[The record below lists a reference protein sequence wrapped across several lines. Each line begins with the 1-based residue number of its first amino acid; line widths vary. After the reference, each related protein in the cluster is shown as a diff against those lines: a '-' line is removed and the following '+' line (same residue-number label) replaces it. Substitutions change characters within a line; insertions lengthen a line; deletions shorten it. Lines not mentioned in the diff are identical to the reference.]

1 MPHIIIEYSQ
11 SSIPEKDLVGFMS
24 EAYDAVKSTE
34 LFEEENI
41 KLRLHPV
48 EHFQLGLP
56 DFGFI
61 HAMCRIHIGK
71 TEAEKKHLTKALLS
85 ALKRS
90 VKGRVVITVEVMDMD
105 RLCYAKTI
113 TTD

>member
-11 SSIPEKDLVGFMS
+11 TSLCEEELAGFMA
-24 EAYDAVKSTE
+24 EAYEAVNSTQ

-48 EHFQLGLP
+48 THFQLGLP
-56 DFGFI
+56 DCGFI

-71 TEAEKKHLTKALLS
+71 TEAEKKHLSKTLL
-85 ALKRS
+85 AAIKRC
-90 VKGRVVITVEVMDMD
+90 VKGRMVITVEVMDMD

-113 TTD
+113 TAD